1 MQKSYTNIAVSFEP
15 DYNFVGSNGY
25 ALEGTEIDF
34 NRETE
39 YIYRD
44 SDEW

>member
-15 DYNFVGSNGY
+15 DYNFVGGYAY

-34 NRETE
+34 NRRPL
-39 YIYRD
+39 RD